1 MQITDIKF
9 EAYRWPRTKPITNGL
24 YTYTHAGL
32 NAIIVETDENVQG
45 LGLTTDLVSANII
58 SAIVEGL
65 KPALIGKD
73 PFDNERHWHEMWRP
87 KLVGRRGLTTR
98 AIGGIDIAL
107 WDIK

>member
-65 KPALIGKD
+65 KPALIAH
-73 PFDNERHWHEMWRP
+73 FMCSS
-87 KLVGRRGLTTR
+87 
-98 AIGGIDIAL
+98 AILEEPIIINL
-107 WDIK
+107 FFIIYFLSVYLIKNFKK